1 MMNNLLS
8 MIVVS
13 ALIGVFLVAPGSQ
26 PASLAVA
33 PRAAPPEPAVVLRPV
48 VASNDLQAHQPP
60 IPLMRGVRPPVTAR
74 SPDLPSNKAEGP
86 SLDDMDR
93 GAAKAAI
100 EADGYK
106 GVSVLDKGMNG
117 TWRAKAYRGTTE
129 IKVTV
134 DSAGRVSAD

>member
-1 MMNNLLS
+1 MMNNLLGT
-8 MIVVS
+8 IVVA
-13 ALIGVFLVAPGSQ
+13 ALIGMFLVAPGSQ
-26 PASLAVA
+26 PASPAVA
-33 PRAAPPEPAVVLRPV
+33 PRATAPEPAVVSRSI

-60 IPLMRGVRPPVTAR
+60 IPLMRGVRPPVTAG
-74 SPDLPSNKAEGP
+74 SPDLPLTKAEVP
-86 SLDDMDR
+86 SLDDRDR

-106 GVSVLDKGMNG
+106 GVSVLDKGTNG